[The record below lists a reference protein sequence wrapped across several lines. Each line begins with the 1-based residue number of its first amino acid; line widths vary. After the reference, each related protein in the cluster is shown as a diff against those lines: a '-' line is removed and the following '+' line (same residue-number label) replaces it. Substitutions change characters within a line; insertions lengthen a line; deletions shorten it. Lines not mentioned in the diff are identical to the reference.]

1 MSDIEEILNEFVK
14 EKYTQERK
22 DLSRVIYSKFQ
33 AKQQTIDKLTK
44 EVDIQTKFK
53 EAYLGHWQDSKDE
66 VCKLTKEV
74 EGLRAE
80 WDLSE
85 KAHSLSIED
94 RIKVVQ
100 ENTKL
105 KEENER
111 LFKMDLEKL
120 KDLAISEEMVKD
132 LNQLATD
139 RGNEV
144 HKLKEQ
150 LKELEDGI
158 VFGLDFNM
166 QNNHKEYFKQLL
178 TKQQ

>member
-74 EGLRAE
+74 EELRE
-80 WDLSE
+80 E
-85 KAHSLSIED
+85 KDAL
-94 RIKVVQ
+94 RIGYNEVMGETLE
-100 ENTKL
+100 ENT
-105 KEENER
+105 
-111 LFKMDLEKL
+111 
-120 KDLAISEEMVKD
+120 
-132 LNQLATD
+132 
-139 RGNEV
+139 
-144 HKLKEQ
+144 KLKEQ
-150 LKELEDGI
+150 LKECESYSHSLKMIIKNAYDYSVE
-158 VFGLDFNM
+158 
-166 QNNHKEYFKQLL
+166 FKDNTVLNYLKDKMNQF
-178 TKQQ
+178 KII

>member
-53 EAYLGHWQDSKDE
+53 EAYLGHWQDSKE
-66 VCKLTKEV
+66 
-74 EGLRAE
+74 
-80 WDLSE
+80 
-85 KAHSLSIED
+85 
-94 RIKVVQ
+94 

-105 KEENER
+105 KEDNLRIQTDSYNNECN
-111 LFKMDLEKL
+111 
-120 KDLAISEEMVKD
+120 LAISEEMVKD

-150 LKELEDGI
+150 IKR
-158 VFGLDFNM
+158 VLDSCDKNERNSDFVIATETV
-166 QNNHKEYFKQLL
+166 KILL